1 MIVLKFGGTSVGS
14 SETIQQVISI
24 LKSYKEQGKDFTVV
38 LSAVGGMTNKLIEMS
53 TKAAAQD
60 ETYTTIFTEFENK
73 HIEIVKDIIP
83 LKEQSE
89 VLAQVKKNM
98 NSLAETL
105 KGVFLVGE
113 LSNKS
118 LDFIVS
124 HGERTSN
131 YIVAHAATS
140 KGLACDF
147 VDARDIVKTDSNFGG
162 AKIIHSIT
170 NDNIKKHFA
179 SHSNIQIVT
188 GFIASDE
195 NGVTT
200 TLGRGGS
207 DYTASILAAAL
218 DAEEV
223 EIWTDVSGVMTA
235 DPRKVKAAFT
245 LPAISYN
252 EAMELSHFGAKVIY
266 PPTLQPVFTKK
277 IPIRIKNTFKPEDAG
292 TYISEKSGE
301 VNPMRVKGISSIGEV
316 SLVSVEGSA
325 LIGMTGFS
333 ARLFSC
339 LATNNINLILI
350 TQASSEHSICFAV
363 SPGEGVLAKEVIEEE
378 FQLEIQA
385 GRLEHVRV
393 EKELSV
399 VAIIGEN
406 MKETPGISGR
416 MFNAL
421 GQNGINIDAIAQG
434 SSELNV
440 SAVIKKSDLSK
451 ALNALHEAF
460 FLSDYRS
467 LNIFMIGP
475 GLIGATLLKQIK
487 EQHAYHLEKHK
498 LDIKVVAV
506 ANSRKMLFDENGI
519 DLDHWKEALDACTM
533 ESSIDGF
540 IEKMDELNLPNSVF
554 VDNTSNKELSAKYDR
569 ILNDS
574 VSIATP
580 NKVANS
586 GTYEY
591 YKSLQSIAFKRGVAF
606 KYETNVGAGLPV
618 INTLQNLVH
627 SGDEVLKIQGV
638 LSGSLSFIFNTYD
651 GSTTFKEVV
660 MQAKEAGFTEPD
672 PRDDLNGM
680 DVARKILILARE
692 AGLELEPEDIN
703 VNNILPQSCIDA
715 PDVDTFF
722 SELEKNDAVFKT
734 MADDAKASGAKLCFV
749 ATLENGKVDVD
760 LVAVGADHPFQ
771 SLSGSDNMISYTT
784 VRYKDNP
791 LVIKGPGAGAEVTA
805 AGVFADII
813 SISNELAS

>member
-14 SETIQQVISI
+14 SESIQQVISI
-24 LKSYKEQGKDFTVV
+24 LKSYKKQGKEFTVV

-53 TKAAAQD
+53 TIAAAKD
-60 ETYTTIFTEFENK
+60 ETYTSIFTEFENK
-73 HIEIVKDIIP
+73 HIDIVRAIIP

-131 YIVAHAATS
+131 YIVAIAATS
-140 KGLACDF
+140 QGLAADF
-147 VDARDIVKTDSNFGG
+147 VDSREVIKTDSNFGG
-162 AKIIHSIT
+162 AKIIHDIT
-170 NDNIKKHFA
+170 TKNIKEHFKNKA
-179 SHSNIQIVT
+179 NVQIVT
-188 GFIASDE
+188 GFVSSNE
-195 NGVTT
+195 EGVTT

-235 DPRKVKAAFT
+235 DPRKVKSAFT

-277 IPIRIKNTFKPEDAG
+277 IPIRIKNTFKPEDHG
-292 TYISEKSGE
+292 TFISEKSGE
-301 VNPMRVKGISSIGEV
+301 VNPMRVKGISSIGDV
-316 SLVSVEGSA
+316 SLVSVEGSG

-339 LATNNINLILI
+339 LAQNNINLILI

-363 SPGEGVLAKEVIEEE
+363 SPGEGVIAKEVIENE
-378 FQLEIQA
+378 FALEIQA
-385 GRLEHVRV
+385 GKLQAVQV
-393 EKELSV
+393 EKELSI

-440 SAVIKKSDLSK
+440 SAVIQKTDISK
-451 ALNALHEAF
+451 ALNVLHEAF

-467 LNIFMIGP
+467 LNIFMVGP
-475 GLIGATLLKQIK
+475 GLIGATLLQQIK
-487 EQHAYHLEKHK
+487 DQHQYHIEKHK
-498 LDIKVVAV
+498 LDIKVVAI

-519 DLDHWKEALDACTM
+519 DLDNWKTALEDCTV
-533 ESSIDGF
+533 SSTFDGF
-540 IEKMDELNLPNSVF
+540 IKTMSDLNLPNSVF
-554 VDNTSNKELSAKYDR
+554 VDNTSNKALAEKYQT
-569 ILNDS
+569 ILDAS

-586 GTYEY
+586 GSFQQ
-591 YKSLQSIAFKRGVAF
+591 YKALKTTAFKRGVKF
-606 KYETNVGAGLPV
+606 MYETNVGAGLPV
-618 INTLQNLVH
+618 INTLQNLMH
-627 SGDEVLKIQGV
+627 SGDEVLKIEGV

-651 GSTTFKEVV
+651 GSTSFKDVV
-660 MQAKEAGFTEPD
+660 LQAKDAGFTEPD

-692 AGLELEPEDIN
+692 AGLPLEPEDIK
-703 VNNILPQSCIDA
+703 VNNILPQACVDA
-715 PDVDTFF
+715 PDVDSFF
-722 SELEKNDAVFKT
+722 AELEKADDVFKKL
-734 MADDAKASGAKLCFV
+734 ADDAKASGAKLCFV
-749 ATLENGKVDVD
+749 ATLENGKVNVD
-760 LVAVGADHPFQ
+760 LVPVGADHPFQ

-784 VRYKDNP
+784 VRYKNNP

>member
-14 SETIQQVISI
+14 SESIQQVISI
-24 LKSYKEQGKDFTVV
+24 LKSYKEQGKEFTVV
-38 LSAVGGMTNKLIEMS
+38 LSAVGGMTNKLIDMS
-53 TKAAAQD
+53 TRAAAQD

-83 LKEQSE
+83 IKEQSE

-98 NSLAETL
+98 NSLADTL

-131 YIVAHAATS
+131 YIVACAAS
-140 KGLACDF
+140 SQGLACDY
-147 VDARDIVKTDSNFGG
+147 VDARTIVKTDSNFGG

-170 NDNIKKHFA
+170 NENIVNHYA
-179 SHSNIQIVT
+179 SAKNVQVVT
-188 GFIASDE
+188 GFISSNE

-218 DAEEV
+218 NAEEV

-235 DPRKVKAAFT
+235 DPRKVKSAFT
-245 LPAISYN
+245 LPAISYI

-277 IPIRIKNTFKPEDAG
+277 IPIRIKNTFRPQDAG
-292 TYISEKSGE
+292 TFISEKSGE
-301 VNPMRVKGISSIGEV
+301 VNAMRVKGISSIGEV
-316 SLVSVEGSA
+316 SLVSVEGSG

-339 LATNNINLILI
+339 LAQNNINLILI

-363 SPGEGVLAKEVIEEE
+363 SPGEGVIAKEVIENE
-378 FQLEIQA
+378 FQLEIEA
-385 GRLEHVRV
+385 GRIQPVGV

-434 SSELNV
+434 SSELNI

-487 EQHAYHLEKHK
+487 EQHAYHIQKHK
-498 LDIKVVAV
+498 LDIKVVAI
-506 ANSRKMLFDENGI
+506 ANSKKMLFDEDGI
-519 DLDHWKEALDACTM
+519 DLETWQDALNACEEA
-533 ESSIDGF
+533 SSIDGF
-540 IEKMDELNLPNSVF
+540 ITKMDELNLPNSVF
-554 VDNTSNKELSAKYDR
+554 VDNTSNKELAQQYQT
-569 ILNDS
+569 ILDAS

-586 GTYEY
+586 GSFAQYNALKTT
-591 YKSLQSIAFKRGVAF
+591 AFKRGVKF
-606 KYETNVGAGLPV
+606 LYETNVGAGLPV

-627 SGDEVLKIQGV
+627 SGDEVLKIEGV

-651 GSTTFKEVV
+651 GSTSFKDVV
-660 MQAKEAGFTEPD
+660 LQAKEAGFTEPD

-692 AGLELEPEDIN
+692 SGLPLEPSDIK
-703 VNNILPQSCIDA
+703 VNNILPQSCVDA
-715 PDVDTFF
+715 PDVPTFF
-722 SELEKNDAVFKT
+722 SELEKADAVFKK
-734 MADDAKASGAKLCFV
+734 MVDDAKANGEKLCFV
-749 ATLENGKVDVD
+749 ATLENGEVNVD
-760 LVAVGADHPFQ
+760 LKAVGADHPFQ

-784 VRYKDNP
+784 ARYKNNP